1 MIITGI
7 MEGYRMD
14 IETVIAFYICLM
26 EKLRIPVHR
35 FCPKGKTQEEL
46 CGMLGLHGFNAL
58 PDAAQ
63 IAERTFYVMEDAF
76 GCRHILLRLPDAEEI
91 MLVGPYLTER
101 VSEANLM
108 VLMERSGIEPAALG
122 AVRRFYDKVPV
133 MPSESA
139 LTVSLQALGEALWGK
154 SEDAF
159 RIEMLPVGLKQNI
172 ERTDIGSYDQFER
185 TLIEERYEV
194 EARLMNEVAH
204 GHSMRAAAIMS
215 HFDNSVVEQRS
226 AVPLRNFKNYLII
239 SNTLMRK
246 AVQQG
251 GVHPLYIDKLS
262 SSFARKIEAV
272 MTMDEGKKLAGEIVR
287 KYCLLVRNHA
297 MKTYSPLVRK
307 VILAIDSDLTAD
319 LSLCAHARA
328 LDVNASYLSALFRRE
343 TGQTLSDY
351 VSHAR
356 IEHAIFLLN
365 TTRMQVQTIAQHCG
379 IPDVNYFTR
388 TFKKIIGVTPTQY
401 RRHTHSK

>member
-1 MIITGI
+1 
-7 MEGYRMD
+7 MD
-14 IETVIAFYICLM
+14 RETVIAFYISLM

-35 FCPKGKTQEEL
+35 FMPGGRTQEEL
-46 CGMLGLHGFNAL
+46 RAMLGLHSFNTL
-58 PDAAQ
+58 PESEA

-76 GCRHILLRLPDAEEI
+76 GCRRILLRLPGGEE
-91 MLVGPYLTER
+91 MLLVGPYVTER
-101 VSEANLM
+101 VSGENLM
-108 VLMERSGIEPAALG
+108 AIMENCGIEPAAFST
-122 AVRRFYDKVPV
+122 VRRFYDKVPV

-139 LTVSLQALGEALWGK
+139 LTVSMQALGEALWGK
-154 SEDAF
+154 GEDAF
-159 RIEMLPVGLKQNI
+159 RMEMLPVGLRSSYEKP
-172 ERTDIGSYDQFER
+172 DIGGYDQYER
-185 TLIEERYEV
+185 KLVEERYEV

-262 SSFARKIEAV
+262 SSFGRRIETV
-272 MTMDEGKKLAGEIVR
+272 MTMDEGKKLAGEIVH

-297 MKTYSPLVRK
+297 MKAYSPLVRK

-319 LSLCAHARA
+319 LSLSAHARA
-328 LDVNASYLSALFRRE
+328 LGVNASYLSALFRRE

-351 VSHAR
+351 VARAR
-356 IEHAIFLLN
+356 IEQAVFLLN
-365 TTRMQVQTIAQHCG
+365 TTRMQIQTIAQHCG
-379 IPDVNYFTR
+379 IQDVNYFTR
-388 TFKKIIGVTPTQY
+388 LFRRVMGKTPTQY
-401 RRHTHSK
+401 REAARGGASS

>member
-1 MIITGI
+1 
-7 MEGYRMD
+7 MD
-14 IETVIAFYICLM
+14 RETVIAFYISLM

-35 FCPKGKTQEEL
+35 FIPTGKTQEEL
-46 CGMLGLHGFNAL
+46 IAMLSLHGFNSL
-58 PDAAQ
+58 PDAAD
-63 IAERTFYVMEDAF
+63 IGERTFYVMEDAF
-76 GCRHILLRLPDAEEI
+76 GCRHILARLPGGEEM
-91 MLVGPYLTER
+91 MLVSPYVTER
-101 VSEANLM
+101 VSDADLM
-108 VLMERSGIEPAALG
+108 VLMERSGIEPAALS

-139 LTVSLQALGEALWGK
+139 LTVSMQALGEALWGK
-154 SEDAF
+154 GEDAF
-159 RIEMLPVGLKQNI
+159 RMETLSVGLKQNF
-172 ERTDIGSYDQFER
+172 EKTDIGSYDQFER
-185 TLIEERYEV
+185 KLVEERYEV

-262 SSFARKIEAV
+262 SSIARRIEAV
-272 MTMDEGKKLAGEIVR
+272 MTMDEGKKLASEIVR

-297 MKTYSPLVRK
+297 MKAYSPLVRK

-319 LSLCAHARA
+319 LSLCAHAKA
-328 LDVNASYLSALFRRE
+328 LGVNASYLSALFRRE

-351 VSHAR
+351 VAR
-356 IEHAIFLLN
+356 ARVEQAIFLLN
-365 TTRMQVQTIAQHCG
+365 TTHMQIQTIAQHCG
-379 IPDVNYFTR
+379 MPDVNYFTR
-388 TFKKIIGVTPTQY
+388 TFRRIIGITPSQY
-401 RRHTHSK
+401 RRSTQSEQFTDHAAF